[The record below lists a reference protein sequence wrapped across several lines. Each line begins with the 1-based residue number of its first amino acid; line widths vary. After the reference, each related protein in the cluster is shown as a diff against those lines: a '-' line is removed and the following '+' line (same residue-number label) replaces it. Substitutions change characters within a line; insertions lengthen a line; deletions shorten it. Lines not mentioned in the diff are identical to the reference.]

1 MRTWNKTKSYDS
13 ESKSAKNIVTEED
26 AVTRRRLAE
35 VNISNVYV
43 VGGIVTIINA
53 GENKFNKSV
62 GQM

>member
-1 MRTWNKTKSYDS
+1 M
-13 ESKSAKNIVTEED
+13 TEED
-26 AVTRRRLAE
+26 AVTRRRLAQ